1 MMPGLQKQGAKK
13 AGFFSRNFTRK
24 IPLSLPTKSTLML
37 IAVSIACL
45 FYADVEVAMTSPW
58 AELQRL
64 MLGALT
70 PSYPSMSE
78 LFQAIVLTVQFAV
91 VGVMVGVL
99 FGFSFACVYQWAPVR
114 WFCAL
119 IRAIHELFW
128 ALLLIAVIGV
138 SPLAGLLA
146 IAIPYSG
153 IFAKVFYEM
162 LLQANPAPDFVLK
175 EKAGVVSRFVYGRL
189 AQMAPRM
196 ARYIRYRL
204 ECALRSSAVL
214 GFVGLPTLGYHLESA
229 VKEGHYSEAWLLMY
243 VLLAL
248 IGSKKWWFNRRTWL
262 GLTVLACAFFPF
274 SESVSLQ
281 NLGQFFTEE
290 LVPSPLRGV
299 DLGSD
304 PSQSMFS
311 LSASLLLPW
320 FQMLWVNEVLPGVI
334 NTLVL
339 TMLAL
344 VATGVCVL
352 VLLPPQSIWFA
363 GKNLRFVGQGGA
375 LIVRSLPEIVLAFIV
390 MLLVGPSMLPAIIA
404 LAVHNGGVISH
415 LLQHQIDELRLRE
428 DHPRGLL
435 LFCYEIMPR
444 ISTQF
449 MSFWL
454 YRWEVIMRE
463 TAILGLLGIPTLG
476 FYIDSAFEDIRYDRA
491 LLLILTAAAL
501 NLFIEALS
509 GRLQK
514 KLYNKHR

>member
-1 MMPGLQKQGAKK
+1 MPRLQKEEAGQG
-13 AGFFSRNFTRK
+13 GSLSRRFFRK
-24 IPLSLPTKSTLML
+24 IPLSLPTKTTLML
-37 IAVSIACL
+37 VGVSIVCL

-78 LFQAIVLTVQFAV
+78 LFQAVVLTVQFAV

-99 FGFSFACVYQWAPVR
+99 FGFGFACVYEWAPIR

-119 IRAIHELFW
+119 TRAIHELFW

-162 LLQANPAPDFVLK
+162 LLQANPDPDRVLK
-175 EKAGVVSRFVYGRL
+175 EKAGVISRFVYGRL

-262 GLTVLACAFFPF
+262 GLAVLACAFFPF
-274 SESVSLQ
+274 SDGVSLQ
-281 NLGQFFTEE
+281 NLGRFFTEE
-290 LVPSPLRGV
+290 LVPSPLRGFEFGG
-299 DLGSD
+299 DSF
-304 PSQSMFS
+304 QSMFS
-311 LSASLLLPW
+311 SFTSLLLPW
-320 FQMLWVNEVLPGVI
+320 FQMLLFNEILPGII
-334 NTLVL
+334 NTFVL

-344 VATGVCVL
+344 VATWVCVL
-352 VLLPPQSIWFA
+352 MLLPPQSMWFA
-363 GKNLRFVGQGGA
+363 GKNLRFVGQGLA

-390 MLLVGPSMLPAIIA
+390 M
-404 LAVHNGGVISH
+404 
-415 LLQHQIDELRLRE
+415 
-428 DHPRGLL
+428 
-435 LFCYEIMPR
+435 
-444 ISTQF
+444 
-449 MSFWL
+449 
-454 YRWEVIMRE
+454 
-463 TAILGLLGIPTLG
+463 
-476 FYIDSAFEDIRYDRA
+476 
-491 LLLILTAAAL
+491 
-501 NLFIEALS
+501 
-509 GRLQK
+509 
-514 KLYNKHR
+514 